1 MWSKSFYAFRKLWR
15 GTKVIQVTRFNGSQ
29 FYINAEMIQ
38 MVESTPDTVISLSN
52 NVKVVVKEPPEVIV
66 DRIVAYRRRILGGYQ
81 IEHQEK

>member
-1 MWSKSFYAFRKLWR
+1 
-15 GTKVIQVTRFNGSQ
+15 
-29 FYINAEMIQ
+29 